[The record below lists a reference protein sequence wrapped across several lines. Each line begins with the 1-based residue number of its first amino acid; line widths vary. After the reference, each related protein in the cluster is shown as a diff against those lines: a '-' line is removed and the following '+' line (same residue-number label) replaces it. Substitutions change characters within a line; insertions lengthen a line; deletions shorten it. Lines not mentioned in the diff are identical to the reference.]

1 MDLKVVPAAASL
13 DGPSPIKR
21 NNKRPQQILNAAIEL
36 FRDRGYEATR
46 LEDVAD
52 EAGVSKATI
61 YLYFDSK
68 EDLFFA
74 LIRENVIPMIDQT
87 IAQAENFQGSASDF
101 MRSKARSLGRTLAH
115 TNRGA
120 VLKLVISEAR
130 RFPDIAN
137 YFRDQVPKRSM
148 ENLAKMIQR
157 GIDEGEFRTCD
168 PNAAAAAFIFPLL
181 MNGIWMNS
189 IGPDSI
195 VDPDAV
201 IDMHCENFIRG
212 LLA

>member
-1 MDLKVVPAAASL
+1 MDLKVVATEANSE
-13 DGPSPIKR
+13 DRSPVKR
-21 NNKRPQQILNAAIEL
+21 DNKRPQQILNAAIEL

-52 EAGVSKATI
+52 KAGVSKATI

-74 LIRENVIPMIDQT
+74 LIRENVIPMVDQT
-87 IAQAENFQGSASDF
+87 IAQAENFQGSVSDF
-101 MRSKARSLGRTLAH
+101 LRGKARGLGRALAH
-115 TNRGA
+115 TNHGA

-130 RFPDIAN
+130 RFPEIAN
-137 YFRDQVPKRSM
+137 YFREAVPKRGI
-148 ENLAKMIQR
+148 ENLAIMIQR
-157 GIDEGEFRTCD
+157 GIDEGEFRPCD
-168 PNAAAAAFIFPLL
+168 AKAAAAAFIFPLL

-189 IGPDSI
+189 IGPNDI

-201 IDMHCENFIRG
+201 IEMHCENFIRG

>member
-1 MDLKVVPAAASL
+1 MDLKVVPVAANSV
-13 DGPSPIKR
+13 GHPPVKR
-21 NNKRPQQILNAAIEL
+21 DNKRPQQILNAAIEL

-52 EAGVSKATI
+52 KAGVSKATI

-74 LIRENVIPMIDQT
+74 LIRENVVPMVDQT

-101 MRSKARSLGRTLAH
+101 MRGKARGLGRALAH
-115 TNRGA
+115 TNHGA

-137 YFRDQVPKRSM
+137 YFHDQVPKRGI
-148 ENLAKMIQR
+148 ENLANMIQH
-157 GIDEGEFRTCD
+157 GIDKGEFRTCD

-201 IDMHCENFIRG
+201 IHMHCENFIRG
-212 LLA
+212 LLV